1 MKFALFII
9 TGILAISC
17 GTKKNTETA
26 IEAPSK
32 NETTPTTMD
41 IVKVTAE
48 IGRMNSDYAS
58 DPITIDTIEIRRN
71 IMYIDVTYSGGC
83 EEHDFQVIGSN
94 VTAKSMPAIRSVQ
107 LIHKANGD
115 SCKALKKVKLE
126 VYIEELAEQQVA
138 GSKIYLTVE
147 GWKGKLL
154 YEFQEGGH

>member
-1 MKFALFII
+1 MKFALFIV
-9 TGILAISC
+9 TGILAMSC
-17 GTKKNTETA
+17 GTKKNAETVV
-26 IEAPSK
+26 EAPSK
-32 NETTPTTMD
+32 NETTPTTMK

-48 IGRMNSDYAS
+48 IGKINNDYTS

-71 IMYIDVTYSGGC
+71 IMYIDVTYTGGC

-126 VYIEELAEQQVA
+126 VYIEDLAEQQVA
-138 GSKIYLTVE
+138 GSKIYLTVD